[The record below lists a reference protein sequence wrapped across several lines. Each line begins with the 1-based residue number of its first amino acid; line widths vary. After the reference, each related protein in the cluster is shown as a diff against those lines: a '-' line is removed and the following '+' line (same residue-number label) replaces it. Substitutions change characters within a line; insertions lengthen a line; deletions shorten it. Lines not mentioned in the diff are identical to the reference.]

1 MWRRLVTLLALPW
14 MPLAATLLGVV
25 LSLPSLG
32 DGLLADDYFQRSL
45 LLGVGNAGAGS
56 SPLFDMF
63 SFVSRGPRLEAAM
76 DLGMLGWWTHPQISI
91 AFFRPLTAFTHELD
105 YTLWPD
111 AIFAQHLHNLFW
123 YALAVAA
130 VAALYREVEG
140 GTAVAGLAAILFAVD
155 DAHAM
160 CVAWLANRHA
170 LVALVFGVFAL
181 LAHVRWR
188 RTSGLAWFAA
198 AVGSLTLALLSGE
211 AGLGAAAYVV
221 AWELAMEDA
230 PWRQRAAALL
240 PYILLVAGWR
250 AIYEQLDYGSTGSL
264 LYVDPGHYPLA
275 FLRALAERWPILQL
289 TQWLRLP
296 ADLYIFLPRAV
307 QVAIALISAAGCV
320 GLVWLL
326 TPLVVARRTARFWA
340 TGMCLALVPLCAA
353 FPMDRLLLF
362 SAVGAFGLLA
372 MLAEQ
377 VGLLSSVAA
386 APGALRRVIAQ
397 LLLVIHGPLA
407 ALLLVARIAALP
419 SLGALVELAAL
430 TAPADGQAPRQTYVF
445 VTGQEFPIV
454 YLPIIRQLES
464 PSTAPRRVAL
474 LASMFND
481 NEVYREAEATLVI
494 RAREGF
500 LKAPIDQLMRSS
512 ETPFLIGERIER
524 RDFTAEIRS
533 ITADGRPAEVAF
545 HFRTPL
551 ESRELRWLA
560 WDQTGVQPF
569 QLPPI
574 GARVE
579 LPALSVLR
587 FLSLRARKVDGE
599 NRVSRRGPPALQMI
613 SSSPSARWQEAC
625 RAVARRGARP
635 SGFQPSALQSTPALR
650 KKQGVWLTPRL

>member
-1 MWRRLVTLLALPW
+1 
-14 MPLAATLLGVV
+14 MPLAAALLGVI
-25 LSLPSLG
+25 LSLPSVG
-32 DGLLADDYFQRSL
+32 GGLLGDDYFHRSV
-45 LLGVGNAGAGS
+45 LLGVGDAGAGS

-76 DLGMLGWWTHPQISI
+76 DLGMLGWWAHPQISV
-91 AFFRPLTAFTHELD
+91 AFFRPLTALTHVLD

-123 YALAVAA
+123 YALAIAA

-140 GTAVAGLAAILFAVD
+140 GTAVAGLAAMLFAVD

-170 LVALVFGVFAL
+170 LIALVFGVFAL

-188 RTSGLAWFAA
+188 RTSGVAWFAA
-198 AVGSLTLALLSGE
+198 SVGSLALALLSGE
-211 AGLGAAAYVV
+211 AGLGAAAYIV

-250 AIYEQLDYGSTGSL
+250 AIYEHLDYGSTGSS

-296 ADLYIFLPRAV
+296 ADVYILLPRAA
-307 QVAIALISAAGCV
+307 QVALALIASAACI

-340 TGMCLALVPLCAA
+340 AGMCLALVPLCAA
-353 FPMDRLLLF
+353 FPMDRLLMF

-372 MLAEQ
+372 LLAEQ
-377 VGLLSSVAA
+377 TGLLSSVAA
-386 APGALRRVIAQ
+386 MHGKLRRVIAQ
-397 LLLVIHGPLA
+397 VLLVIHGPLA
-407 ALLLVARIAALP
+407 ALLLVVRIAALP
-419 SLGALVELAAL
+419 SLGVLFELGAL
-430 TAPADGQAPRQTYVF
+430 TAPADEQAPRQTYVF
-445 VTGQEFPIV
+445 VNGQEFPIV

-481 NEVYREAEATLVI
+481 NEVYREAAATLVI
-494 RAREGF
+494 GARDGF
-500 LKAPIDQLMRSS
+500 LKAPIDQLLRSL
-512 ETPFLIGERIER
+512 ETPFRIGERIER
-524 RDFTAEIRS
+524 RDFIAEVRS

-551 ESRELRWLA
+551 ESSELRWLV
-560 WDQTGVQPF
+560 WDETGVQPF

-579 LPALSVLR
+579 LPAVSILP
-587 FLSLRARKVDGE
+587 FLSLQVRKL
-599 NRVSRRGPPALQMI
+599 N
-613 SSSPSARWQEAC
+613 
-625 RAVARRGARP
+625 
-635 SGFQPSALQSTPALR
+635 
-650 KKQGVWLTPRL
+650 